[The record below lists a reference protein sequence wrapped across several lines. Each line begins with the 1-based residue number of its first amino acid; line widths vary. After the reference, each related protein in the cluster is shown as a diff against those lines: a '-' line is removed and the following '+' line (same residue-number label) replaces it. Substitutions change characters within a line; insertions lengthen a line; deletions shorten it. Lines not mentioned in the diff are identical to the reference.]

1 MSALSFLF
9 GWEWGGGRVE
19 GEEMGRAGWRDV
31 TRSVVFKDL
40 CLLQT
45 SSKKEVGTQMN
56 RGTAKVSWQWLE
68 GLIRGSLAYVIDLH
82 FSRASLVAQMV
93 KNLLLVLENPVW
105 SLGWED
111 PLETGMA
118 THSSILAWGLLPA
131 EEPCRLWS
139 MMSQTVGHDWAT
151 NTSHFSYAIFKI
163 TFMGI
168 CIY

>member
-1 MSALSFLF
+1 
-9 GWEWGGGRVE
+9 
-19 GEEMGRAGWRDV
+19 MGRAGWRDA
-31 TRSVVFKDL
+31 TCSVVFKDL
-40 CLLQT
+40 CPLQT
-45 SSKKEVGTQMN
+45 GCKKEVGTQMN

-82 FSRASLVAQMV
+82 YSRAALMAPMV

-111 PLETGMA
+111 PLEKGMA
-118 THSSILAWGLLPA
+118 THSSILVWRLLRA
-131 EEPCRLWS
+131 EEPCRLWF

-163 TFMGI
+163 TSMGI
-168 CIY
+168 CIH